1 MGTTI
6 NATTF
11 LCTTTSKA
19 TNNLGEIWG
28 RETTIKE
35 MLQFWTLLL
44 IVSLSE
50 KNTVK
55 NSIGYLSNCLSNFIN
70 VHFMLIKVRGFEC
83 LLNIIWWAAV
93 TILND
98 MISILKNEL
107 PVQVRCMIQD
117 AQGWCTGMTQRDGME
132 REVGG
137 GFRMGN
143 KCTPVVDSCWYMAKP
158 IQYCK
163 ERKKTNKNN
172 KSI

>member
-19 TNNLGEIWG
+19 TNNLGKIWG

-50 KNTVK
+50 KNTIK

-83 LLNIIWWAAV
+83 LLNIIW
-93 TILND
+93 
-98 MISILKNEL
+98 
-107 PVQVRCMIQD
+107 
-117 AQGWCTGMTQRDGME
+117 
-132 REVGG
+132 
-137 GFRMGN
+137 
-143 KCTPVVDSCWYMAKP
+143 
-158 IQYCK
+158 
-163 ERKKTNKNN
+163 
-172 KSI
+172 